1 MMGINVWTIT
11 HTFTALCAELG
22 FPLYEER
29 LYGVGE
35 YASVRRPLVYDI
47 NDAILFR
54 RTENFRCTRDGRAGA
69 ALVDVLEDLGGPGSI
84 GRASMMLS

>member
-1 MMGINVWTIT
+1 MGISVWTLM
-11 HTFTALCAELG
+11 HDFTALCTELG

-29 LYGVGE
+29 LYGVEE

-47 NDAILFR
+47 TDAVLLR
-54 RTENFRCTRDGRAGA
+54 RTKKFRCTRDGRTGA

-84 GRASMMLS
+84 GRATMMLS